1 MPLTD
6 DVAIAALLRSTR
18 RIAVVGASAKPERP
32 SYGVMRALIDH
43 GYDVV
48 PVNPGLAGQEIHGR
62 IVVTSLADVMPP
74 ADMVDIFR
82 DSESA
87 GAVVDAAIAHGAQSV
102 WMQIGVINPEAAARA
117 EAAGL
122 EVVMDR
128 CPKVELRRLGVSG
141 PA

>member
-6 DVAIAALLRSTR
+6 DADIAALLRSTR

-48 PVNPGLAGQEIHGR
+48 PVNPGLVGHDIHGR
-62 IVVTSLADVMPP
+62 TVVASLDDVVPP

-87 GAVVDAAIAHGAQSV
+87 GAVVDAAIAHGAASV
-102 WMQIGVINPEAAARA
+102 WMQIGVINPVAAARA

-122 EVVMDR
+122 TVVMDH
-128 CPKVELRRLGVSG
+128 CPKIELRRLGVSG